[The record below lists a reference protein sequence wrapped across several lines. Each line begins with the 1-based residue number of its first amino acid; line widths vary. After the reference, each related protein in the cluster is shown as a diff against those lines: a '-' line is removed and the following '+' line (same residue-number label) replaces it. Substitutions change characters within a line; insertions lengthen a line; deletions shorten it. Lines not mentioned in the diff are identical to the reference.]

1 MCYLT
6 IKLEKFTKCPASQIV
21 KYKLN
26 NNNKKIVIF
35 DLVKLRLFKDPPYL
49 SLIQDYA
56 ESSTLLTF
64 GSNPFFS
71 FFKFVVSYI

>member
-1 MCYLT
+1 MWSHRE
-6 IKLEKFTKCPASQIV
+6 IQ
-21 KYKLN
+21 
-26 NNNKKIVIF
+26 
-35 DLVKLRLFKDPPYL
+35 KLRLFKDPPYS

-71 FFKFVVSYI
+71 FFKFVVSYIWVLSFDIL